1 MVDDL
6 SAGMSIAA
14 VAARDCSAASLNA
27 LLHLSS
33 GPVRV
38 ILSPERAD
46 LFQLE
51 AMNNRRASDAAI
63 GSASHLTPIELVSVE
78 ARSGVHS
85 GISAHDRATTVATLG
100 SASPNP
106 RDLVSPGHVFPRLGA
121 QGGLLER
128 ADAYQAALE
137 IASNGGG
144 ETVQDIPAA
153 CVELLNDA
161 GSAASPSEAQALAA
175 SRGLTVY
182 SLTELVR
189 KKLISSPLVSRHA
202 QSVLP
207 IEDLGTFHAILFRD
221 HVANREH
228 LALVRGD
235 TVGAPDAALRLKNS
249 VPVVRIHRRQLWEDV
264 FGAARPSRLR
274 RGLERIAACEHGVFL
289 YLDGAAAQNSF
300 EPMRDYAIGAQ
311 ILVDL
316 GVTQARII
324 TDSSH
329 ALAGS
334 TVFGV
339 TVHSQ
344 EPLTPQGHR

>member
-1 MVDDL
+1 M
-6 SAGMSIAA
+6 
-14 VAARDCSAASLNA
+14 
-27 LLHLSS
+27 
-33 GPVRV
+33 

-51 AMNNRRASDAAI
+51 AMNNRRASDASFSSVSPSTA
-63 GSASHLTPIELVSVE
+63 IELISVE

-121 QGGLLER
+121 KGGLLER

-137 IASNGGG
+137 VVSTTSEG
-144 ETVQDIPAA
+144 ETAQDIPAA

-161 GSAASPSEAQALAA
+161 GSPASPSEVQALAA
-175 SRGLTVY
+175 ARGLTIY

-189 KKLISSPLVSRHA
+189 KKLVSSPLVSRQA

-207 IEDLGTFHAILFRD
+207 IEDLGMFKAILFRD

-228 LALVRGD
+228 LALVRGE
-235 TVGAPDAALRLKNS
+235 TVGAPDAAQKLKNS

-264 FGAARPSRLR
+264 FGAVRPSRLR
-274 RGLERIAACEHGVFL
+274 RGLERIAECEHGVFL
-289 YLDGAAAQNSF
+289 YLDGASAQNSF

-316 GVTQARII
+316 GVTQARVI

-339 TVHSQ
+339 AVHSQ
-344 EPLTPQGHR
+344 QPLTPQAHR